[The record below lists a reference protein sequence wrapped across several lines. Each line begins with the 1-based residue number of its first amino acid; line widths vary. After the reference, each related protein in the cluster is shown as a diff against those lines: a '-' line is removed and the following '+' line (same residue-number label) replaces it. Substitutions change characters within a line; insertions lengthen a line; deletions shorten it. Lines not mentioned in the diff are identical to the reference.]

1 MTDPQ
6 QPGQPPQPS
15 NPQPPQQP
23 QPPYPQQP
31 QLPGGQLQPP
41 PYPPGAEPQPYT
53 GQQQQQQQP
62 AQQPYGQ
69 QPYPQQPQ
77 PYVQQPAFPPQ
88 QQFPAYQQQPYQ
100 QQPYQQPQQPP
111 YAQPQQHP
119 YPVQYQ
125 QPPRKGGA
133 GKTCLIIAICLL
145 AVAALVIAGIFA
157 IFNALGKIG
166 SDMVDNAVD
175 TYGSSATTYQ
185 MDERPGWDAMEAHV
199 VGIVDK
205 YRAAAEDGSILDM
218 TPNGHSVSPDYYKAF
233 LMQITDQR
241 AALRFSGTTTSTDPA
256 ELDDRIQAYVTDID
270 EMERKFTAGED
281 LDVTVKITDENGDVV
296 EYNGENVTKR
306 LDDKPLAEDPE

>member
-15 NPQPPQQP
+15 NPQPSPQP

-41 PYPPGAEPQPYT
+41 PYPPGAEPQPY
-53 GQQQQQQQP
+53 
-62 AQQPYGQ
+62 A
-69 QPYPQQPQ
+69 
-77 PYVQQPAFPPQ
+77 QQPAFPPQ

-100 QQPYQQPQQPP
+100 QPQQPYQQPQQPP
-111 YAQPQQHP
+111 YVQPQQHP
-119 YPVQYQ
+119 YPVQNQ

-133 GKTCLIIAICLL
+133 GKTCLIIAISLL

-281 LDVTVKITDENGDVV
+281 LDVTVKITDENGDVA
-296 EYNGENVTKR
+296 EYDGENVTTGP
-306 LDDKPLAEDPE
+306 DDKPLAEDPK